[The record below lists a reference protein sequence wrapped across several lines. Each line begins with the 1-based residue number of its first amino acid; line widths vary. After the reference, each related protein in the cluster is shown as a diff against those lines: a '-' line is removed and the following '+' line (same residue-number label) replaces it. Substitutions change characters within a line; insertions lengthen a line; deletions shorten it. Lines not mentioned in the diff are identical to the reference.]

1 MLTAFPRH
9 PFPNWRHLTSR
20 LGESCVTISQ
30 PHFEVPTDEQIREL
44 CARVLGAG
52 EGDFES
58 AIRELQSAIRYRLED
73 LSNRA
78 IATLLMM
85 PRQVAAQNQETK
97 AKRAAAG
104 NDNDEEE
111 IDPVA

>member
-1 MLTAFPRH
+1 MQEP
-9 PFPNWRHLTSR
+9 SR
-20 LGESCVTISQ
+20 Q
-30 PHFEVPTDEQIREL
+30 HFQMPTDEQIREL
-44 CARVLGAG
+44 CARVLGAN

-58 AIRELQSAIRYRLED
+58 AIRDLQSAIRYRLED

-85 PRQVAAQNQETK
+85 PRPKAAQPPEHAQEAK
-97 AKRAAAG
+97 AKSAAAG
-104 NDNDEEE
+104 KDANDHDNDEQE